1 MLRPCK
7 SDPVFWSD
15 NYRSYF
21 VRHLNILIKILVY
34 SKIINKIFNF
44 TSNFKVG
51 LNHEKFEFVHASCTL
66 IIFFQ
71 HFSVLFTREKN
82 VKQRKNYSDYL
93 TAYFYHV
100 LSCCTVL
107 RIGYDVIIQ
116 NILECSRLLKHM
128 FALVFS
134 FIN

>member
-7 SDPVFWSD
+7 SDPVFLSD

-21 VRHLNILIKILVY
+21 VGHLNIVIKILVY

-51 LNHEKFEFVHASCTL
+51 LTHEKFQFVHASCTL

-71 HFSVLFTREKN
+71 HFSMLFTREKN
-82 VKQRKNYSDYL
+82 VKQRKKLFGLFNSV
-93 TAYFYHV
+93 F
-100 LSCCTVL
+100 LSCFVMLHCFKN
-107 RIGYDVIIQ
+107 RI
-116 NILECSRLLKHM
+116 
-128 FALVFS
+128 
-134 FIN
+134 

>member
-7 SDPVFWSD
+7 SDPVFLSD
-15 NYRSYF
+15 NYGSYF
-21 VRHLNILIKILVY
+21 VGHLNIVIKILVY

-51 LNHEKFEFVHASCTL
+51 LTHEKFQFVHASCTL
-66 IIFFQ
+66 IIFSNILVCYLQ
-71 HFSVLFTREKN
+71 EKKN

>member
-7 SDPVFWSD
+7 SDPVFLSD

-21 VRHLNILIKILVY
+21 VGHLNIVIKILVY

-51 LNHEKFEFVHASCTL
+51 LTHEKFQFVHASCTL
-66 IIFFQ
+66 IIFSNILVCYLQ
-71 HFSVLFTREKN
+71 EKKN